1 MKEKNKGFTLV
12 ELLAV
17 IVILALIAL
26 IATPI
31 ILNVINDAKKQAA
44 KDSAY
49 GYMDAVEK
57 YIVSSELEDKS
68 IQDGTYRVEELN
80 KKISVKGST
89 PDNGN
94 IEIKN
99 SSVKSYDIGIDGY
112 VVRNGKVDKVST
124 TKSFKNGTA
133 VYYNPETENK
143 CSKEAS
149 KSTTGTKSGCMK
161 WYVFNDKEGNA
172 TVNVILDHNTTANV
186 AWNSTGNNS
195 EMKEVKKALEN
206 DTKDWKNTARL
217 ITANEIAKI
226 TGNTGFDASKE
237 KQEKS
242 IVSRFPLVNKKLL
255 SFGKKQKQTNAILR
269 KLDQVIVEEV
279 CEEVWKSNKLTKSH
293 LGIVK
298 KGTHAKGEMSL
309 GKGQYRQIDQ
319 FTYFRDTV
327 FRDLDWKNNKSGD
340 EIANAY
346 FTMIICGINYGEYK
360 LRILHKRK
368 GMVAYQ
374 QNNYVTSIRWGDVS
388 HLLKNENLL
397 GRELVIYK
405 TSDKERYVIDIE

>member
-57 YIVSSELEDKS
+57 YIVSSELEDES
-68 IQDGTYRVEELN
+68 IQDGIYSVEDLN

-89 PDNGN
+89 PDNGTIK
-94 IEIKN
+94 IESKT
-99 SSVKSYDIGIDGY
+99 VKRYDIGIDGY
-112 VVRNGKVDKVST
+112 AVSNGEVKKVST

-133 VYYNPETENK
+133 VYYNPETGKK
-143 CSKEAS
+143 CDDYTEAN
-149 KSTTGTKSGCMK
+149 STTGKNSGCMK

-186 AWNSTGNNS
+186 VWNSTGSNS

-217 ITANEIAKI
+217 ITANEVAKI
-226 TGNTGFDASKE
+226 TGNTGWDANKENQPWFCLDTNQQDDTNDCAKTQGTSKYAWLFDYT
-237 KQEKS
+237 
-242 IVSRFPLVNKKLL
+242 NGCTN
-255 SFGKKQKQTNAILR
+255 FG
-269 KLDQVIVEEV
+269 
-279 CEEVWKSNKLTKSH
+279 C
-293 LGIVK
+293 
-298 KGTHAKGEMSL
+298 
-309 GKGQYRQIDQ
+309 
-319 FTYFRDTV
+319 
-327 FRDLDWKNNKSGD
+327 NKSDSSTYGYWTSTRRVD
-340 EIANAY
+340 DSTQAWRVNRSSALY
-346 FTMIICGINYGEYK
+346 NLSVTNNGFGI
-360 LRILHKRK
+360 RP
-368 GMVAYQ
+368 
-374 QNNYVTSIRWGDVS
+374 
-388 HLLKNENLL
+388 
-397 GRELVIYK
+397 VITISK
-405 TSDKERYVIDIE
+405 SDIS

>member
-57 YIVSSELEDKS
+57 YIVSSELEDES
-68 IQDGTYRVEELN
+68 IQDGRYSVEELN

-112 VVRNGKVDKVST
+112 VVSNGEVKKAST
-124 TKSFKNGTA
+124 TKEIKNGTA
-133 VYYNPETENK
+133 VYYNPVYGEK
-143 CSKEAS
+143 CKSSEAV
-149 KSTTGTKSGCMK
+149 STTGKNSGCMK

-195 EMKEVKKALEN
+195 EMKEVADALKK
-206 DTKDWKNTARL
+206 DTRTWKNTARL

-226 TGNTGFDASKE
+226 TEKTGFDASK
-237 KQEKS
+237 KNQDWFCLDTNQPDTTSYCAKAQGKS
-242 IVSRFPLVNKKLL
+242 KYAWLFDYTYECTNYGCNTSDLSTWGYWTSTSSWHVSRFGHL
-255 SFGKKQKQTNAILR
+255 SNTNANYADSGVR
-269 KLDQVIVEEV
+269 PVITIS
-279 CEEVWKSNKLTKSH
+279 KSN
-293 LGIVK
+293 I
-298 KGTHAKGEMSL
+298 
-309 GKGQYRQIDQ
+309 
-319 FTYFRDTV
+319 
-327 FRDLDWKNNKSGD
+327 
-340 EIANAY
+340 
-346 FTMIICGINYGEYK
+346 
-360 LRILHKRK
+360 
-368 GMVAYQ
+368 
-374 QNNYVTSIRWGDVS
+374 
-388 HLLKNENLL
+388 
-397 GRELVIYK
+397 
-405 TSDKERYVIDIE
+405 

>member
-68 IQDGTYRVEELN
+68 IQDGRYSVEELN

-112 VVRNGKVDKVST
+112 AVSNGKVKKVST
-124 TKSFKNGTA
+124 TKKFENGTV
-133 VYYNPETENK
+133 VYYNPGTGKK
-143 CSKEAS
+143 CNDYIEANSK
-149 KSTTGTKSGCMK
+149 TGTNSGCMK

-186 AWNSTGNNS
+186 AWNLTGNNS

-217 ITANEIAKI
+217 ITANEVAKI

-237 KQEKS
+237 NQDWFCLDTNQSDSTTWCSKAQGTSEYAWLFDYTNGCTNFGCNKS
-242 IVSRFPLVNKKLL
+242 DSSPWGYWTSSPYKGNSSSYAWLVQGNGALSR
-255 SFGKKQKQTNAILR
+255 SFDVTTTDTGIR
-269 KLDQVIVEEV
+269 PVITIS
-279 CEEVWKSNKLTKSH
+279 KSN
-293 LGIVK
+293 V
-298 KGTHAKGEMSL
+298 
-309 GKGQYRQIDQ
+309 
-319 FTYFRDTV
+319 
-327 FRDLDWKNNKSGD
+327 
-340 EIANAY
+340 
-346 FTMIICGINYGEYK
+346 
-360 LRILHKRK
+360 
-368 GMVAYQ
+368 
-374 QNNYVTSIRWGDVS
+374 
-388 HLLKNENLL
+388 
-397 GRELVIYK
+397 
-405 TSDKERYVIDIE
+405 

>member
-1 MKEKNKGFTLV
+1 MKRKNKGFTLV

-68 IQDGTYRVEELN
+68 IQDGRYSVEELN

-112 VVRNGKVDKVST
+112 YITKDEVKKVST
-124 TKSFKNGTA
+124 TKKIENGTA
-133 VYYNPETENK
+133 VYYNPVYGEK
-143 CSKEAS
+143 CKSSEAV
-149 KSTTGTKSGCMK
+149 STTGKNSGCMK

-172 TVNVILDHNTTANV
+172 TVNVILDHNTTARV

-195 EMKEVKKALEN
+195 EMKEVADALKK
-206 DTKDWKNTARL
+206 DTRTWKNTARL

-226 TGNTGFDASKE
+226 TEKTGFDASK
-237 KQEKS
+237 KNQDWFCLDTNQPDTTSYCAKAQGKS
-242 IVSRFPLVNKKLL
+242 KYAWLFDYTYECTNYGCNTSDLSTWGYWTSTSSWHVSRFGHL
-255 SFGKKQKQTNAILR
+255 SNTNANYADSGVR
-269 KLDQVIVEEV
+269 PVITIS
-279 CEEVWKSNKLTKSH
+279 KSN
-293 LGIVK
+293 I
-298 KGTHAKGEMSL
+298 
-309 GKGQYRQIDQ
+309 
-319 FTYFRDTV
+319 
-327 FRDLDWKNNKSGD
+327 
-340 EIANAY
+340 
-346 FTMIICGINYGEYK
+346 
-360 LRILHKRK
+360 
-368 GMVAYQ
+368 
-374 QNNYVTSIRWGDVS
+374 
-388 HLLKNENLL
+388 
-397 GRELVIYK
+397 
-405 TSDKERYVIDIE
+405 

>member
-68 IQDGTYRVEELN
+68 IQDGRYSVEELN

-112 VVRNGKVDKVST
+112 VVSNGKVEKVST
-124 TKSFKNGTA
+124 TKKIENGTA
-133 VYYNPETENK
+133 VYYNPVSREKCTGYTEAN
-143 CSKEAS
+143 
-149 KSTTGTKSGCMK
+149 STTGKNSGCMK

-172 TVNVILDHNTTANV
+172 TVNVILDHNTTARV
-186 AWNSTGNNS
+186 AWNPTGNNS
-195 EMKEVKKALEN
+195 EMKDVKIKLEE

-226 TGNTGFDASKE
+226 TGHPTFDASKE
-237 KQEKS
+237 NQKYFYLDSNNQTQTANASNKS
-242 IVSRFPLVNKKLL
+242 KYAWLFDYTKECTSYGCNKADSSTWGYWTSTRSIGGSL
-255 SFGKKQKQTNAILR
+255 TAAWR
-269 KLDQVIVEEV
+269 VIGSGHLFNNNVTFADSGIRPV
-279 CEEVWKSNKLTKSH
+279 ITISKSN
-293 LGIVK
+293 I
-298 KGTHAKGEMSL
+298 
-309 GKGQYRQIDQ
+309 
-319 FTYFRDTV
+319 
-327 FRDLDWKNNKSGD
+327 
-340 EIANAY
+340 
-346 FTMIICGINYGEYK
+346 
-360 LRILHKRK
+360 
-368 GMVAYQ
+368 
-374 QNNYVTSIRWGDVS
+374 
-388 HLLKNENLL
+388 
-397 GRELVIYK
+397 
-405 TSDKERYVIDIE
+405 

>member
-68 IQDGTYRVEELN
+68 IQDGTYSVEKLN
-80 KKISVKGST
+80 SMGVSVKGST

-112 VVRNGKVDKVST
+112 VVRNGKVEKVST

-133 VYYNPETENK
+133 VYYNPETRKK
-143 CSKEAS
+143 CSESES
-149 KSTTGTKSGCMK
+149 KSTTGTNSGCMK

-186 AWNSTGNNS
+186 AYNSTGNNS
-195 EMKEVKKALEN
+195 EMKEVKIKLEE

-217 ITANEIAKI
+217 ITANEVAKI
-226 TGNTGFDASKE
+226 TGKTGFDASKE
-237 KQEKS
+237 NQDWFYLDSNNQTQTANASNKS
-242 IVSRFPLVNKKLL
+242 TYAWLFDYTYECTNYGCNTSDLSTWGYWTSTSSWHVSRFGHL
-255 SFGKKQKQTNAILR
+255 SNTNANYADSGVR
-269 KLDQVIVEEV
+269 PVITIS
-279 CEEVWKSNKLTKSH
+279 KSN
-293 LGIVK
+293 I
-298 KGTHAKGEMSL
+298 
-309 GKGQYRQIDQ
+309 
-319 FTYFRDTV
+319 
-327 FRDLDWKNNKSGD
+327 
-340 EIANAY
+340 
-346 FTMIICGINYGEYK
+346 
-360 LRILHKRK
+360 
-368 GMVAYQ
+368 
-374 QNNYVTSIRWGDVS
+374 
-388 HLLKNENLL
+388 
-397 GRELVIYK
+397 
-405 TSDKERYVIDIE
+405 

>member
-68 IQDGTYRVEELN
+68 IKDGTYSVEELN
-80 KKISVKGST
+80 SMGVSVKGST

-112 VVRNGKVDKVST
+112 VVINGEVAKVST

-133 VYYNPETENK
+133 VYYNPETGNK
-143 CSKEAS
+143 CSKEAA
-149 KSTTGTKSGCMK
+149 KSTTGTRSGCMK

-172 TVNVILDHNTTANV
+172 TVNVILDHNTTARV
-186 AWNSTGNNS
+186 AWNSTGSNS
-195 EMKEVKKALEN
+195 EMKEAA
-206 DTKDWKNTARL
+206 DTLKTDTSTWKNTARL

-226 TGNTGFDASKE
+226 TGHPTFDASKE
-237 KQEKS
+237 NQKYFYLDSNNQTQTANASNKS
-242 IVSRFPLVNKKLL
+242 KYAWLFDYTNGCTSYGCNKADSSTWGYWTSTRSIGGSL
-255 SFGKKQKQTNAILR
+255 TAAWR
-269 KLDQVIVEEV
+269 VIGSGHLFNNNVTFADSGIRPV
-279 CEEVWKSNKLTKSH
+279 ITISKSN
-293 LGIVK
+293 I
-298 KGTHAKGEMSL
+298 
-309 GKGQYRQIDQ
+309 
-319 FTYFRDTV
+319 
-327 FRDLDWKNNKSGD
+327 
-340 EIANAY
+340 
-346 FTMIICGINYGEYK
+346 
-360 LRILHKRK
+360 
-368 GMVAYQ
+368 
-374 QNNYVTSIRWGDVS
+374 
-388 HLLKNENLL
+388 
-397 GRELVIYK
+397 
-405 TSDKERYVIDIE
+405 

>member
-68 IQDGTYRVEELN
+68 IKDGTYRVEELN
-80 KKISVKGST
+80 SMGVSVKGST

-112 VVRNGKVDKVST
+112 VVINGKVDKVST

-133 VYYNPETENK
+133 VYYNPETGNK
-143 CSKEAS
+143 CSKEAA
-149 KSTTGTKSGCMK
+149 KSTTGTRSGCMK

-172 TVNVILDHNTTANV
+172 TVNVILDHNTTARV
-186 AWNSTGNNS
+186 AWNSTGSNS
-195 EMKEVKKALEN
+195 EMKEAA
-206 DTKDWKNTARL
+206 DTLKTDTSTWKNTARL

-226 TGNTGFDASKE
+226 TGHPTFDASKE
-237 KQEKS
+237 NQKYFYLDSNNQTQTANASNKSKYAWLFDYTKECTNYGCNKQDSSTEGYWTSTRK
-242 IVSRFPLVNKKLL
+242 IGETTIWHVNREGFL
-255 SFGKKQKQTNAILR
+255 SAHGMTLNCYGVR
-269 KLDQVIVEEV
+269 PVITIS
-279 CEEVWKSNKLTKSH
+279 KSN
-293 LGIVK
+293 I
-298 KGTHAKGEMSL
+298 
-309 GKGQYRQIDQ
+309 
-319 FTYFRDTV
+319 
-327 FRDLDWKNNKSGD
+327 
-340 EIANAY
+340 
-346 FTMIICGINYGEYK
+346 
-360 LRILHKRK
+360 
-368 GMVAYQ
+368 
-374 QNNYVTSIRWGDVS
+374 
-388 HLLKNENLL
+388 
-397 GRELVIYK
+397 
-405 TSDKERYVIDIE
+405 

>member
-80 KKISVKGST
+80 SMGVSVKGST

-94 IEIKN
+94 IKIEN
-99 SSVKSYDIGIDGY
+99 GSVKSYDIGIDGY
-112 VVRNGKVDKVST
+112 VVRNGEVDKVST
-124 TKSFKNGTA
+124 TKKFENGTA
-133 VYYNPETENK
+133 VYYNPETGKK
-143 CSKEAS
+143 CKSSEAV
-149 KSTTGTKSGCMK
+149 STTGTKNGCMK

-226 TGNTGFDASKE
+226 TGNTGWDASKGE
-237 KQEKS
+237 QPWFCLDTNQPDNTSSCAKAQGKS
-242 IVSRFPLVNKKLL
+242 KYAWLFDYTNECTSYGCNTSDL
-255 SFGKKQKQTNAILR
+255 STYGYWTSTSYKDNSISAWRVGSHGSLSSNGVTNTGYGIR
-269 KLDQVIVEEV
+269 PVITIS
-279 CEEVWKSNKLTKSH
+279 KSN
-293 LGIVK
+293 V
-298 KGTHAKGEMSL
+298 
-309 GKGQYRQIDQ
+309 
-319 FTYFRDTV
+319 
-327 FRDLDWKNNKSGD
+327 
-340 EIANAY
+340 
-346 FTMIICGINYGEYK
+346 
-360 LRILHKRK
+360 
-368 GMVAYQ
+368 
-374 QNNYVTSIRWGDVS
+374 
-388 HLLKNENLL
+388 
-397 GRELVIYK
+397 
-405 TSDKERYVIDIE
+405 

>member
-57 YIVSSELEDKS
+57 YIVSSELEDKI
-68 IQDGTYRVEELN
+68 IQDGRYSVEELN

-112 VVRNGKVDKVST
+112 VVSNGKVDKVST

-143 CSKEAS
+143 CSKEEA
-149 KSTTGTKSGCMK
+149 KSTTGTKRGCMK

-195 EMKEVKKALEN
+195 EMKEVKIKLEE
-206 DTKDWKNTARL
+206 DTKDWENTARL
-217 ITANEIAKI
+217 ITANEVAKI
-226 TGNTGFDASKE
+226 TGYTGWNANKENQPWFCLDTNQSDTTNWCSKAQGTSKYTWLFDYTNNCTNYGCN
-237 KQEKS
+237 
-242 IVSRFPLVNKKLL
+242 VSDSSNYGYWTSTSYKGNSTHAWHIRRFGYL
-255 SFGKKQKQTNAILR
+255 SYDGVTYAGSGVR
-269 KLDQVIVEEV
+269 PVITIS
-279 CEEVWKSNKLTKSH
+279 KSN
-293 LGIVK
+293 I
-298 KGTHAKGEMSL
+298 
-309 GKGQYRQIDQ
+309 
-319 FTYFRDTV
+319 
-327 FRDLDWKNNKSGD
+327 
-340 EIANAY
+340 
-346 FTMIICGINYGEYK
+346 
-360 LRILHKRK
+360 
-368 GMVAYQ
+368 
-374 QNNYVTSIRWGDVS
+374 
-388 HLLKNENLL
+388 
-397 GRELVIYK
+397 
-405 TSDKERYVIDIE
+405 

>member
-1 MKEKNKGFTLV
+1 MKRKNKGFTLV

-80 KKISVKGST
+80 SMGVSVKGST

-99 SSVKSYDIGIDGY
+99 GSVKSYDIGIDGY
-112 VVRNGKVDKVST
+112 EVSNGEVKKVST

-133 VYYNPETENK
+133 VYYNPETGKK
-143 CSKEAS
+143 CSESES
-149 KSTTGTKSGCMK
+149 KSTTGKNSGCMK
-161 WYVFNDKEGNA
+161 WYVFNDKEGNV

-186 AWNSTGNNS
+186 AYNSTGNNS

-226 TGNTGFDASKE
+226 TGYTSWGTNITGYPWFCFDTNQQDDTNDCAKAQGKSKYAWLFDYTKECTSYGCNVSDSSTWGYWTSTQYVNSIHVWFVARNGRLDVNSAS
-237 KQEKS
+237 S
-242 IVSRFPLVNKKLL
+242 TGHGVRP
-255 SFGKKQKQTNAILR
+255 
-269 KLDQVIVEEV
+269 VITIS
-279 CEEVWKSNKLTKSH
+279 KSN
-293 LGIVK
+293 I
-298 KGTHAKGEMSL
+298 
-309 GKGQYRQIDQ
+309 
-319 FTYFRDTV
+319 
-327 FRDLDWKNNKSGD
+327 
-340 EIANAY
+340 
-346 FTMIICGINYGEYK
+346 
-360 LRILHKRK
+360 
-368 GMVAYQ
+368 
-374 QNNYVTSIRWGDVS
+374 
-388 HLLKNENLL
+388 
-397 GRELVIYK
+397 
-405 TSDKERYVIDIE
+405 

>member
-68 IQDGTYRVEELN
+68 IQDRTYSVEELN
-80 KKISVKGST
+80 SMGVSVKGST

-112 VVRNGKVDKVST
+112 EVNNGEVKKVST

-133 VYYNPETENK
+133 VYYNPVSREKCTGYTEAN
-143 CSKEAS
+143 
-149 KSTTGTKSGCMK
+149 STTGTKRGCMK
-161 WYVFNDKEGNA
+161 WYVFNDKEGNS
-172 TVNVILDHNTTANV
+172 TVNVILDHNITDRV
-186 AWNSTGNNS
+186 AWNLTGNNS

-217 ITANEIAKI
+217 ITAHEVAKI
-226 TGNTGFDASKE
+226 TKHPTFDASKE
-237 KQEKS
+237 
-242 IVSRFPLVNKKLL
+242 N
-255 SFGKKQKQTNAILR
+255 QKYFYLDSNNQTQTANA
-269 KLDQVIVEEV
+269 
-279 CEEVWKSNKLTKSH
+279 SNKSKYAWLFDYTNGCTSRGGCNKEDSSTY
-293 LGIVK
+293 GYWTSTSY
-298 KGTHAKGEMSL
+298 KGNSTFAW
-309 GKGQYRQIDQ
+309 
-319 FTYFRDTV
+319 FV
-327 FRDLDWKNNKSGD
+327 FRDGRL
-340 EIANAY
+340 Y
-346 FTMIICGINYGEYK
+346 Y
-360 LRILHKRK
+360 
-368 GMVAYQ
+368 
-374 QNNYVTSIRWGDVS
+374 NYVTDTSYGIRP
-388 HLLKNENLL
+388 
-397 GRELVIYK
+397 VITISK
-405 TSDKERYVIDIE
+405 SDIS

>member
-68 IQDGTYRVEELN
+68 IKDGTYSVEELN

-112 VVRNGKVDKVST
+112 AVSNGKVDKVST
-124 TKSFKNGTA
+124 TKKIENGTA
-133 VYYNPETENK
+133 VYYNPVSGEKCTGYTEAN
-143 CSKEAS
+143 SK
-149 KSTTGTKSGCMK
+149 TGKNSGCMK

-186 AWNSTGNNS
+186 AWNSTGSNS
-195 EMKEVKKALEN
+195 EMKEVKIKLEE
-206 DTKDWKNTARL
+206 DTKDWENTARL
-217 ITANEIAKI
+217 ITANEVAKI
-226 TGNTGFDASKE
+226 TGYTSWGTNITGYPWFCFDTNQQDDTNDCAKAQGKSKYAWLFDYTYECTNYGCNTSDLSTWGYWTSTQYVNSIHVWFVARNGRLDVNSAS
-237 KQEKS
+237 S
-242 IVSRFPLVNKKLL
+242 TGHGVRP
-255 SFGKKQKQTNAILR
+255 
-269 KLDQVIVEEV
+269 VITIS
-279 CEEVWKSNKLTKSH
+279 KSN
-293 LGIVK
+293 I
-298 KGTHAKGEMSL
+298 
-309 GKGQYRQIDQ
+309 
-319 FTYFRDTV
+319 
-327 FRDLDWKNNKSGD
+327 
-340 EIANAY
+340 
-346 FTMIICGINYGEYK
+346 
-360 LRILHKRK
+360 
-368 GMVAYQ
+368 
-374 QNNYVTSIRWGDVS
+374 
-388 HLLKNENLL
+388 
-397 GRELVIYK
+397 
-405 TSDKERYVIDIE
+405 

>member
-57 YIVSSELEDKS
+57 YIVSSELEDES
-68 IQDGTYRVEELN
+68 IPDGTYRVEDLN

-112 VVRNGKVDKVST
+112 EVNNGEVKKVST

-143 CSKEAS
+143 CSKEEA
-149 KSTTGTKSGCMK
+149 KSTIGTKSGCMK

-172 TVNVILDHNTTANV
+172 TVNVILDHNTTAKV
-186 AWNSTGNNS
+186 AYNSTGNNS
-195 EMKEVKKALEN
+195 EMKEVKIKLEE

-217 ITANEIAKI
+217 ITANEVAKI
-226 TGNTGFDASKE
+226 TKHPTFDAT
-237 KQEKS
+237 
-242 IVSRFPLVNKKLL
+242 
-255 SFGKKQKQTNAILR
+255 QTGQSWFCFDTN
-269 KLDQVIVEEV
+269 KLDNTNYCAKVQGTSKYAWLFDYTNDCTSYGCKTPDSSTRGYWTSTIKIDGSTDAWRIHRAGFMWCYSVENIEESGVRPVITIS
-279 CEEVWKSNKLTKSH
+279 KSN
-293 LGIVK
+293 I
-298 KGTHAKGEMSL
+298 
-309 GKGQYRQIDQ
+309 
-319 FTYFRDTV
+319 
-327 FRDLDWKNNKSGD
+327 
-340 EIANAY
+340 
-346 FTMIICGINYGEYK
+346 
-360 LRILHKRK
+360 
-368 GMVAYQ
+368 
-374 QNNYVTSIRWGDVS
+374 
-388 HLLKNENLL
+388 
-397 GRELVIYK
+397 
-405 TSDKERYVIDIE
+405 

>member
-17 IVILALIAL
+17 IVILAIIAL

-68 IQDGTYRVEELN
+68 IKDGTYSVEDLN
-80 KKISVKGST
+80 SMGVNVKGST
-89 PDNGN
+89 PDNGTIK
-94 IEIKN
+94 IEN

-112 VVRNGKVDKVST
+112 EVNNGKVKKVST

-143 CSKEAS
+143 CSKEEA
-149 KSTTGTKSGCMK
+149 KSTTGTKRGCMK

-186 AWNSTGNNS
+186 AYNSTGNNS

-226 TGNTGFDASKE
+226 TEHPTFDASRENQDRFCLDTNKPDTANWCA
-237 KQEKS
+237 KTKGTSKYTWLFDYTSVCTDYGCNISDSSNWGYWTS
-242 IVSRFPLVNKKLL
+242 IPYKDNTINVWVVNSYGSL
-255 SFGKKQKQTNAILR
+255 T
-269 KLDQVIVEEV
+269 LDYVTRTVVGIRPVITIS
-279 CEEVWKSNKLTKSH
+279 KSN
-293 LGIVK
+293 I
-298 KGTHAKGEMSL
+298 
-309 GKGQYRQIDQ
+309 
-319 FTYFRDTV
+319 
-327 FRDLDWKNNKSGD
+327 
-340 EIANAY
+340 
-346 FTMIICGINYGEYK
+346 
-360 LRILHKRK
+360 
-368 GMVAYQ
+368 
-374 QNNYVTSIRWGDVS
+374 
-388 HLLKNENLL
+388 
-397 GRELVIYK
+397 
-405 TSDKERYVIDIE
+405 

>member
-112 VVRNGKVDKVST
+112 AVSNGEVKKVST
-124 TKSFKNGTA
+124 TKSFKNGTE
-133 VYYNPETENK
+133 VYYNPETRRK
-143 CSKEAS
+143 CSESES
-149 KSTTGTKSGCMK
+149 KSTTGTNSGCMK

-172 TVNVILDHNTTANV
+172 TVNVILDHNTTAKV
-186 AWNSTGNNS
+186 VWNSTGSNS
-195 EMKEVKKALEN
+195 EMKEVKRKLEE

-226 TGNTGFDASKE
+226 TGNTGFDATQSGQSWFCFDTNQPDSTNWCSKAQGTS
-237 KQEKS
+237 KYAWL
-242 IVSRFPLVNKKLL
+242 FDY
-255 SFGKKQKQTNAILR
+255 TNACTSYGCNKADSSTWGYWTNTPYKDNSTYAWLVYVSGYLSNDSVTNTGLGIR
-269 KLDQVIVEEV
+269 PVITIS
-279 CEEVWKSNKLTKSH
+279 KSN
-293 LGIVK
+293 I
-298 KGTHAKGEMSL
+298 
-309 GKGQYRQIDQ
+309 
-319 FTYFRDTV
+319 
-327 FRDLDWKNNKSGD
+327 
-340 EIANAY
+340 
-346 FTMIICGINYGEYK
+346 
-360 LRILHKRK
+360 
-368 GMVAYQ
+368 
-374 QNNYVTSIRWGDVS
+374 
-388 HLLKNENLL
+388 
-397 GRELVIYK
+397 
-405 TSDKERYVIDIE
+405 

>member
-68 IQDGTYRVEELN
+68 IQDGRYSVEELN

-112 VVRNGKVDKVST
+112 AVSNGEVKKVST

-133 VYYNPETENK
+133 VYYNPETETK
-143 CSKEAS
+143 CKSSEAV
-149 KSTTGTKSGCMK
+149 STTGKNSGCMK

-172 TVNVILDHNTTANV
+172 TVNVILDHNTTARV

-195 EMKEVKKALEN
+195 EMKEVADALKK
-206 DTKDWKNTARL
+206 DTRTWKNTARL

-226 TGNTGFDASKE
+226 TEKTGFDASK
-237 KQEKS
+237 KNQDWFCLDTNQPDTTSYCAKAQGKS
-242 IVSRFPLVNKKLL
+242 KYAWLFDYTYECTNYGCNTSDLSTWGYWTSTSSWHVSRFGHL
-255 SFGKKQKQTNAILR
+255 SNTNANYADSGVR
-269 KLDQVIVEEV
+269 PVITIS
-279 CEEVWKSNKLTKSH
+279 KSN
-293 LGIVK
+293 I
-298 KGTHAKGEMSL
+298 
-309 GKGQYRQIDQ
+309 
-319 FTYFRDTV
+319 
-327 FRDLDWKNNKSGD
+327 
-340 EIANAY
+340 
-346 FTMIICGINYGEYK
+346 
-360 LRILHKRK
+360 
-368 GMVAYQ
+368 
-374 QNNYVTSIRWGDVS
+374 
-388 HLLKNENLL
+388 
-397 GRELVIYK
+397 
-405 TSDKERYVIDIE
+405 

>member
-1 MKEKNKGFTLV
+1 MRKRNKGFTLV

-68 IQDGTYRVEELN
+68 IQDGRYSVEELN

-124 TKSFKNGTA
+124 TKKFENGTA

-143 CSKEAS
+143 CSKEEA
-149 KSTTGTKSGCMK
+149 KSTTGTKRGCMK

-172 TVNVILDHNTTANV
+172 TVNIILDHNTTANV
-186 AWNSTGNNS
+186 AWNSTGSNS
-195 EMKEVKKALEN
+195 EMKEVKIALEN

-226 TGNTGFDASKE
+226 TGHPTFDASNTGQSWFCLDTNKPDTTNWCSKAQGTSE
-237 KQEKS
+237 YAWLFDYTDGCTSYGCNKADSSNPGYWTSTRRVDDSTYAWFVIKGGS
-242 IVSRFPLVNKKLL
+242 LYDSNVN
-255 SFGKKQKQTNAILR
+255 STGNGVR
-269 KLDQVIVEEV
+269 PVITIS
-279 CEEVWKSNKLTKSH
+279 KSNIS
-293 LGIVK
+293 
-298 KGTHAKGEMSL
+298 
-309 GKGQYRQIDQ
+309 
-319 FTYFRDTV
+319 
-327 FRDLDWKNNKSGD
+327 
-340 EIANAY
+340 
-346 FTMIICGINYGEYK
+346 
-360 LRILHKRK
+360 
-368 GMVAYQ
+368 
-374 QNNYVTSIRWGDVS
+374 
-388 HLLKNENLL
+388 
-397 GRELVIYK
+397 
-405 TSDKERYVIDIE
+405 

>member
-44 KDSAY
+44 KDFAY

-68 IQDGTYRVEELN
+68 IKDGTYSVEELN

-94 IEIKN
+94 IEIE
-99 SSVKSYDIGIDGY
+99 SGSVKSYDIGIDGY
-112 VVRNGKVDKVST
+112 EVSNGEIKKVST

-133 VYYNPETENK
+133 VYYNPV
-143 CSKEAS
+143 SKEKCDDYIEAN
-149 KSTTGTKSGCMK
+149 STKETKNGCMK

-195 EMKEVKKALEN
+195 EMKEVADALKT

-226 TGNTGFDASKE
+226 TGHPTFDATQTGQSWFCLDTNQSDTTNWCSKA
-237 KQEKS
+237 QGKS
-242 IVSRFPLVNKKLL
+242 EYAWLFDYTYECTNYGCNVSDLSNWGYWISTSYKGNSTSAWRVNREGSL
-255 SFGKKQKQTNAILR
+255 STDSVSYVDRGIR
-269 KLDQVIVEEV
+269 PVITIS
-279 CEEVWKSNKLTKSH
+279 KSN
-293 LGIVK
+293 I
-298 KGTHAKGEMSL
+298 
-309 GKGQYRQIDQ
+309 
-319 FTYFRDTV
+319 
-327 FRDLDWKNNKSGD
+327 
-340 EIANAY
+340 
-346 FTMIICGINYGEYK
+346 
-360 LRILHKRK
+360 
-368 GMVAYQ
+368 
-374 QNNYVTSIRWGDVS
+374 
-388 HLLKNENLL
+388 
-397 GRELVIYK
+397 
-405 TSDKERYVIDIE
+405 

>member
-68 IQDGTYRVEELN
+68 IQDGTYSVEELN
-80 KKISVKGST
+80 SMGVSVKGST

-99 SSVKSYDIGIDGY
+99 GSVKSYDIGIDGY
-112 VVRNGKVDKVST
+112 EVSNGEVKKVST

-133 VYYNPETENK
+133 VYYNPETGKK
-143 CSKEAS
+143 CSESES
-149 KSTTGTKSGCMK
+149 KSTTGKNRGCMK
-161 WYVFNDKEGNA
+161 WYVFNDKEGNV

-186 AWNSTGNNS
+186 AYNSTGNNS

-226 TGNTGFDASKE
+226 TGYTSWGTNITGYPWFCFDTNQQDDTNDCAKAQGKSKYAWLFDYTKECTSYGCNVSDSSTWGYWTSTQYVNSIHVWFVARNGRLDVNSAS
-237 KQEKS
+237 S
-242 IVSRFPLVNKKLL
+242 TGHGVRP
-255 SFGKKQKQTNAILR
+255 
-269 KLDQVIVEEV
+269 VITIS
-279 CEEVWKSNKLTKSH
+279 KSN
-293 LGIVK
+293 I
-298 KGTHAKGEMSL
+298 
-309 GKGQYRQIDQ
+309 
-319 FTYFRDTV
+319 
-327 FRDLDWKNNKSGD
+327 
-340 EIANAY
+340 
-346 FTMIICGINYGEYK
+346 
-360 LRILHKRK
+360 
-368 GMVAYQ
+368 
-374 QNNYVTSIRWGDVS
+374 
-388 HLLKNENLL
+388 
-397 GRELVIYK
+397 
-405 TSDKERYVIDIE
+405 